1 MSRDGNNSVLLKIGA
16 ENMAVKAES
25 VVGKIEDEITAQVM
39 GDGLNI
45 AFNPRFLLN
54 VLKNVEEDK
63 VYLECNSPIN
73 PCVIRPVN
81 GEDCFFLVVPMRIF

>member
-1 MSRDGNNSVLLKIGA
+1 
-16 ENMAVKAES
+16 MAVKAES

-39 GDGLNI
+39 GDGLSI
-45 AFNPRFLLN
+45 AFNPKFLLN

-81 GEDCFFLVVPMRIF
+81 SEDCFFLVVPMRIF

>member
-1 MSRDGNNSVLLKIGA
+1 MV
-16 ENMAVKAES
+16 VKAES
-25 VVGKIEDEITAQVM
+25 VVGKVEDEITAQVM

-45 AFNPRFLLN
+45 AFNPKFILN

-81 GEDCFFLVVPMRIF
+81 SEESFYLVVPMRIF